1 MQRLPVDSSTIATMG
16 YDPETRVLEM
26 EFRDTGDVYRS
37 FDVPPEE
44 YEAFLQAESK
54 GTYLNKVFKPRGYRY
69 LRIETER
76 KQAS

>member
-1 MQRLPVDSSTIATMG
+1 
-16 YDPETRVLEM
+16 M

>member
-1 MQRLPVDSSTIATMG
+1 MG
-16 YDPETRVLEM
+16 YDPEARVLEM

-44 YEAFLQAESK
+44 YEAFLRAESK

-69 LRIETER
+69 VRLAAKPEEG
-76 KQAS
+76 